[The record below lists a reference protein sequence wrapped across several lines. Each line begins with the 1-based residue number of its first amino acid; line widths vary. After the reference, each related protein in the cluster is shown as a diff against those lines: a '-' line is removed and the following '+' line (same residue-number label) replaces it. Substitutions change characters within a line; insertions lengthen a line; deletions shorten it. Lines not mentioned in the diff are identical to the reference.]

1 MKKVILFFLTLFVA
15 SSVWAQE
22 ETFEIDGVRYHT
34 YTYDWDN
41 GDFEASVYRV
51 PSDKQGTFII
61 PKTVEYKG
69 YTLTVNSIFDQSFEY
84 CTDIT
89 SVIIP
94 EGVTR
99 IGNYAFANCSSL
111 TSITIPEGVTSI
123 GLEAFKGCK
132 SLTSISI
139 PESVT
144 KIGSSAFTNCSSL
157 TSITIPNG
165 VTSIG
170 DEKDRLNGRD
180 GTFAGCTNLKTIVIP
195 NSVTYIGRFS
205 FEGTSLTSVS
215 IPESMTEIGDC
226 AFANCSS
233 LTSIKISESVTK
245 IDRGAFYGCSGLTSI
260 KIPEGVTSIGTGAFS
275 ECTGLTSISIPESVT
290 SIGTSAFEGCIGLTS
305 ISIPESVTSIE
316 TGAFKGCIGLTSI
329 SIPESVTSIGSSAFT
344 NCSNLTSITINGATS
359 FDEEVFTGCTK
370 LKDVTCLSTTPPEAY
385 ANTFENY
392 NGYLH
397 VLCESKDDYDF
408 ANCWGSF
415 KHVEC
420 IGSETVELTKD
431 EVKVEPERSEAVFT
445 MPQNESA
452 NSYTLTIQ
460 NNGVTF
466 CTLTFNA
473 QGQLSNIDFSTTKSY
488 ELKASVSA
496 YQFTVTGLSEA
507 TDYGYSFKALAS
519 NKSVLK
525 EYTGSFTT
533 KNGDGTGG
541 SSQGGAEVGGGS
553 GQGGEG
559 GEQGGEGGNQTAING
574 VSNATTVA
582 IVNNQILVNG
592 EAPAFVV
599 TVSGKKIANQ
609 NLKSGVYF
617 VVVEGET
624 VGVSVR

>member
-15 SSVWAQE
+15 SSVWAE
-22 ETFEIDGVRYHT
+22 VGDTFVIDDVTYYVDSETSGNFKVKVQRVSISMQGDITIPNTVKYDGST
-34 YTYDWDN
+34 YTVTLISE
-41 GDFEASVYRV
+41 EAFKYCSKINSV
-51 PSDKQGTFII
+51 S
-61 PKTVEYKG
+61 
-69 YTLTVNSIFDQSFEY
+69 
-84 CTDIT
+84 
-89 SVIIP
+89 IP
-94 EGVTR
+94 ESVTK
-99 IGNYAFANCSSL
+99 IGSAAFQDCSSL
-111 TSITIPEGVTSI
+111 TSITIPESVTEIGSAAFKGCSSLISITIPNGVTSI
-123 GLEAFKGCK
+123 GFSLDVYSGYGGTFEKCTSLTSVIIPSSVTYIGRNSFLDCSSLSSIQIPNGVTKINYSAFYNCKALTSITIPESVTSIEEGAFCGCN

-144 KIGSSAFTNCSSL
+144 EIK
-157 TSITIPNG
+157 SI
-165 VTSIG
+165 
-170 DEKDRLNGRD
+170 
-180 GTFAGCTNLKTIVIP
+180 
-195 NSVTYIGRFS
+195 
-205 FEGTSLTSVS
+205 
-215 IPESMTEIGDC
+215 
-226 AFANCSS
+226 AFANC
-233 LTSIKISESVTK
+233 T
-245 IDRGAFYGCSGLTSI
+245 
-260 KIPEGVTSIGTGAFS
+260 
-275 ECTGLTSISIPESVT
+275 
-290 SIGTSAFEGCIGLTS
+290 
-305 ISIPESVTSIE
+305 
-316 TGAFKGCIGLTSI
+316 
-329 SIPESVTSIGSSAFT
+329 
-344 NCSNLTSITINGATS
+344 NLTSVTINGATS
-359 FDEEVFTGCTK
+359 FEEKVFYGCTN
-370 LKDVTCLSTTPPEAY
+370 LKDVTCLSTTPPKAN

-397 VLCESKDDYDF
+397 VPCESKDEYDF

-420 IGSETVELTKD
+420 IGAETVELTKD

-582 IVNNQILVNG
+582 IVGNQILVNG
-592 EAPAFVV
+592 EAPAFVY
-599 TVSGKKIANQ
+599 TISGQKIANQ
-609 NLKSGVYF
+609 NLKAGVYF
-617 VVVEGET
+617 VNVEGKT
-624 VGVSVR
+624 VKVSVK

>member
-1 MKKVILFFLTLFVA
+1 MKKILTFFLTLFVA

-22 ETFEIDGVRYHT
+22 ETFEIDGGRYHT

-51 PSDKQGTFII
+51 PSDKQGMFII

-69 YTLTVNSIFDQSFEY
+69 YTLTVNSISDGSFEY

-94 EGVTR
+94 EGVTW

-144 KIGSSAFTNCSSL
+144 KIYSDAFTNCSSL

-170 DEKDRLNGRD
+170 DKTDRLWGYH

-195 NSVTYIGRFS
+195 NSVTYIGVFS

-226 AFANCSS
+226 AFYGCSG
-233 LTSIKISESVTK
+233 LTSIKIPESVTK

-260 KIPEGVTSIGTGAFS
+260 KIPEGVTSIGPG
-275 ECTGLTSISIPESVT
+275 
-290 SIGTSAFEGCIGLTS
+290 AFEGCTGLTS

-553 GQGGEG
+553 GQGGS
-559 GEQGGEGGNQTAING
+559 TAING

-582 IVNNQILVNG
+582 IVGNQILVNG

-599 TVSGKKIANQ
+599 TVSGKKIANA
-609 NLKSGVYF
+609 NLKAGVYF
-617 VVVEGET
+617 VVADGET

>member
-15 SSVWAQE
+15 SSVWAE
-22 ETFEIDGVRYHT
+22 DETFVSDGVT
-34 YTYDWDN
+34 YRLLTDSGGNWN
-41 GDFEASVYRV
+41 FKVSVNSV
-51 PSDKQGTFII
+51 SSDIQGRLILPQTL
-61 PKTVEYKG
+61 EYKG
-69 YTLTVNSIFDQSFEY
+69 YTFIVTSIGSASFKY

-94 EGVTR
+94 EGVTL
-99 IGNYAFANCSSL
+99 IESEAFYGCTSL
-111 TSITIPEGVTSI
+111 TSLIIPDGVTEI
-123 GLEAFKGCK
+123 GEEAFYGCTN
-132 SLTSISI
+132 LTSVSI
-139 PESVT
+139 PESVNW
-144 KIGSSAFTNCSSL
+144 IRSSAFTNCSSL

-170 DEKDRLNGRD
+170 TAADGMLGYD
-180 GTFAGCTNLKTIVIP
+180 GTFQRCTSLTSVIIP
-195 NSVTYIGRFS
+195 SSVTYIGRNS
-205 FEGTSLTSVS
+205 FFDCSSLSSIQIPNSV
-215 IPESMTEIGDC
+215 TEIGHA
-226 AFANCSS
+226 AF
-233 LTSIKISESVTK
+233 
-245 IDRGAFYGCSGLTSI
+245 
-260 KIPEGVTSIGTGAFS
+260 TG
-275 ECTGLTSISIPESVT
+275 TGLTSLTLNGVTTIAEGAFSYCKSIT
-290 SIGTSAFEGCIGLTS
+290 SITIENV
-305 ISIPESVTSIE
+305 PEIKYHTFLDC
-316 TGAFKGCIGLTSI
+316 T
-329 SIPESVTSIGSSAFT
+329 
-344 NCSNLTSITINGATS
+344 NLTSVTINGATS
-359 FDEEVFTGCTK
+359 FGEEVFTGCTK

-582 IVNNQILVNG
+582 IVGNQILVNG

-617 VVVEGET
+617 VVADGET